1 MRDLHEIEIVRAA
14 LHIVAPRT
22 TSLVTTEEELP
33 LPLPDEIAAFLGGHV
48 ERGLADS
55 QASAAKFVT
64 PGLERAQG
72 ASDQI
77 LDDPSALVEGS
88 GRLARLL
95 YDASSG
101 DERVSDGTLAA
112 LLCRAADKA
121 GAKQNFVSL
130 LKLDPSSQ
138 YRTKIGTRNGR
149 RVVSLEQEGGI
160 LPSVDERL
168 QKAVFIRKDGTDVEY
183 RMLLLDRQRKGDI
196 VSDFFLTKFLGAEL
210 VLDATKR
217 TEILWRSVTNARNSV
232 QDDLQPTE
240 LLALDRY
247 IHGATSGTSIN
258 LDTFGEGLPIGD
270 DEIRGGLN
278 AELSAALRDREFDL
292 DEELTQKLH
301 RRRIFEGDNGLR
313 ITVNAEHFESM
324 VDVGPDPERPGC
336 KVITIRT
343 GNWNERA

>member
-112 LLCRAADKA
+112 LLCRATDDA

-149 RVVSLEQEGGI
+149 RVISLEQEGGI

-168 QKAVFIRKDGTDVEY
+168 QKAVFIRKGGIGVEY
-183 RMLLLDRQRKGDI
+183 QILLLDRQRKGD
-196 VSDFFLTKFLGAEL
+196 FFLTRFLGAEL

-217 TEILWRSVTNARNSV
+217 TKLLWRSVTNARNSV
-232 QDDLQPTE
+232 QDDLRPTE

-247 IHGATSGTSIN
+247 IHGATSGASIN
-258 LDTFGEGLPIGD
+258 LDTFGEALPIGD
-270 DEIRGGLN
+270 DETRGRFN
-278 AELSAALRDREFDL
+278 AQLSAALPDREFEL
-292 DEELTQKLH
+292 DEELAQKLH

-324 VDVGPDPERPGC
+324 VDVGPDPERPGW

-343 GNWNERA
+343 GNWTERA